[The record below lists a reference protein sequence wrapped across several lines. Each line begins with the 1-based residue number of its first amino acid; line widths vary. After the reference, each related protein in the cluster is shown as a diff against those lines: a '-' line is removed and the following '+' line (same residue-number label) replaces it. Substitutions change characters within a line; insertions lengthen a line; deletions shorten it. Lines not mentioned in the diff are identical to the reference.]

1 MSEIK
6 LNTRLRLNQ
15 ELLQSEIDGETI
27 MMSIDNGEY
36 YGLNSVASRIWEI
49 LKTEPLFSELL
60 DTLTSEYDIDKNQCK
75 TETLEFLNKLV
86 TTKLIKI
93 E

>member
-6 LNTRLRLNQ
+6 SNTRLRLNQ

-60 DTLTSEYDIDKNQCK
+60 DTLTSEYDIDKNQCE
-75 TETLEFLNKLV
+75 TETLEFLNKHV